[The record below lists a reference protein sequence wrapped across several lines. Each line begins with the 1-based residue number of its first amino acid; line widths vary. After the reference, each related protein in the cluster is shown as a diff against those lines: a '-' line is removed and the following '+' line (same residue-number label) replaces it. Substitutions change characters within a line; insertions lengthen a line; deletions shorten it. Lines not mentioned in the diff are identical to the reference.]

1 MHIWLHDLEI
11 GRVDCR
17 LSSHS
22 QSALHRKA
30 TSVVFAFAKCPPP
43 KGDIGFL
50 TRGLHV
56 VKSSLTDSGIFCSSG
71 VYSESFN
78 GLRCPERPLEVHAV
92 LKHVGAVETELR
104 RPLALLLLRFVVRVV
119 VLLLLGP
126 LLSTILRPL
135 ELLHAVLEPHIL
147 PAITVVG
154 FDGKTRFVALP
165 GPDLPCAGSTEPS
178 MGMKVTV

>member
-1 MHIWLHDLEI
+1 M
-11 GRVDCR
+11 
-17 LSSHS
+17 
-22 QSALHRKA
+22 
-30 TSVVFAFAKCPPP
+30 
-43 KGDIGFL
+43 
-50 TRGLHV
+50 
-56 VKSSLTDSGIFCSSG
+56 
-71 VYSESFN
+71 YSESFN

-119 VLLLLGP
+119 VLLLLGL

-165 GPDLPCAGSTEPS
+165 GPDPPYAGSTEPFDGS
-178 MGMKVTV
+178 ERSH